1 MVYYKMF
8 GFVKKVF
15 FVPMSFLVAN
25 TLKCVSMNNR
35 ECRKILAAI
44 NNSSNEPLLYPYS
57 VEVIKCS
64 GSCTN
69 INDPYAKL
77 CVYDVSKNINVKVV
91 NLMSST
97 NETRHMEWHET
108 SKCKCR
114 LDASV
119 CNNKQ
124 RWNQL

>member
-35 ECRKILAAI
+35 ECRKISAVI

-69 INDPYAKL
+69 FNDPYGKL

>member
-35 ECRKILAAI
+35 ECRKILAVI

-77 CVYDVSKNINVKVV
+77 CAYDVSKNINVKVV

>member
-35 ECRKILAAI
+35 ECRKTSAVI

>member
-35 ECRKILAAI
+35 ECRKILAVI

-69 INDPYAKL
+69 FNDPYAKL